1 MSSGWHEQ
9 KRTATFHVA
18 TRLALAALI
27 TAAMTLA
34 VSCARTDARVSVNRQ
49 PTIDPEVRVATQ
61 RGTARVLVELSI
73 PEADSASRLRLIE
86 RAQNE
91 LLHRLRGASVRVFR
105 RYTTIPLLGLE
116 IDAETLARLE
126 AMSDLVTHV
135 RMDATVRPSTHRT
148 DEAWSG

>member
-1 MSSGWHEQ
+1 MSSGWHER
-9 KRTATFHVA
+9 KRTARFHIA
-18 TRLALAALI
+18 ARLALAGMLTAL
-27 TAAMTLA
+27 MTVA
-34 VSCARTDARVSVNRQ
+34 VSCALTDARVPVSRQ
-49 PTIDPEVRVATQ
+49 PTIDPEVRVATR

-73 PEADSASRLRLIE
+73 PETDSASRPRLIE
-86 RAQNE
+86 GAQNE

-135 RMDATVRPSTHRT
+135 RIDVTVRPSTHRT
-148 DEAWSG
+148 DEALSG